1 MDNKQTKMPDL
12 SKVFKG
18 DKKTETEKNE
28 KGYSFILLSNDDLKY
43 LSTGYTLKEEEGTLF
58 VFSCY
63 TTQKFLDGFNN
74 TLRKLGTKIIEI
86 LNYTSRII
94 VITNL
99 RKDVFRNE
107 ISPMMKDV
115 NNQLAKRMEK
125 LSQYI
130 HKKDEDEVEKLPF

>member
-18 DKKTETEKNE
+18 NKQTETENK
-28 KGYSFILLSNDDLKY
+28 KALDLIFLSNDDLKY

-130 HKKDEDEVEKLPF
+130 HKKDEVEELPF

>member
-12 SKVFKG
+12 SKVFSGNKQ
-18 DKKTETEKNE
+18 TETENKIGNNL
-28 KGYSFILLSNDDLKY
+28 ILLSNDDLKY

-58 VFSCY
+58 IFSCY
-63 TTQKFLDGFNN
+63 TTQKFIDGFNN
-74 TLRKLGTKIIEI
+74 TLRKFGTKIVRI
-86 LNYTSRII
+86 LNLTSRVI

-99 RKDVFRNE
+99 RKEVFRNE

-115 NNQLAKRMEK
+115 NNQLIKRMEK

-130 HKKDEDEVEKLPF
+130 HKKEEDEVEELPF

>member
-18 DKKTETEKNE
+18 NKQTETENK
-28 KGYSFILLSNDDLKY
+28 KALDLIFLSNDDLKY

-58 VFSCY
+58 IFSCY
-63 TTQKFLDGFNN
+63 TTQKFIDGFNN
-74 TLRKLGTKIIEI
+74 TLRKFGTKIVRI
-86 LNYTSRII
+86 LNLTSRVI

-99 RKDVFRNE
+99 RKDVFKNE

-115 NNQLAKRMEK
+115 NNQLIKRMEK

-130 HKKDEDEVEKLPF
+130 HKKEEDEVEELPF

>member
-18 DKKTETEKNE
+18 NKQTETENK
-28 KGYSFILLSNDDLKY
+28 KALDLIFLSNDDLKY

-99 RKDVFRNE
+99 RKDIFRNE

-130 HKKDEDEVEKLPF
+130 HKKDEVEELPF

>member
-12 SKVFKG
+12 SKVFSGNKQ
-18 DKKTETEKNE
+18 TETENKIGNN
-28 KGYSFILLSNDDLKY
+28 FILLSNDDLKY

-58 VFSCY
+58 IFSCY
-63 TTQKFLDGFNN
+63 TTQKFIDGFNN
-74 TLRKLGTKIIEI
+74 TLRKLGTKIIRI
-86 LNYTSRII
+86 LNYTSRVI

-107 ISPMMKDV
+107 ISPIMKDV
-115 NNQLAKRMEK
+115 NNQLIKRMEK

-130 HKKDEDEVEKLPF
+130 HKKEEDEVEELPF